1 MHLNIVV
8 FKKNY
13 FWLAVVL
20 FSLALPSSYAAAATW
35 TQYYMVTDV
44 YPTANGDV
52 YFKQE
57 TQENPDNCNSINWYR
72 MKSDYATRA
81 ETYALVLTSMAL
93 GHKVRFSLNGCEGD
107 QPGFNAVIMDS
118 NQ

>member
-1 MHLNIVV
+1 MHLNVV
-8 FKKNY
+8 AFKKNY
-13 FWLAVVL
+13 FWFAVVL

-44 YPTANGDV
+44 YPTSVGAI

-57 TQENPDNCNSINWYR
+57 VQENPDNCSSQSWYR
-72 MKSDYATRA
+72 MKEDHATKA
-81 ETYALVLTSMAL
+81 EIYALVLTSMAL
-93 GHKVRFSLNGCEGD
+93 GNKLRFSLDGCDGAE
-107 QPGFNAVIMDS
+107 PAVNAVIMDV